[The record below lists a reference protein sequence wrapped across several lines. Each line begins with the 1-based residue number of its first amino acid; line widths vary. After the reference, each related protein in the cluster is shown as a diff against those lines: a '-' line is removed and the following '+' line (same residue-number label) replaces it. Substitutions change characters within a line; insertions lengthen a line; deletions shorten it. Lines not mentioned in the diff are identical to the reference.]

1 MTVKAA
7 RYIGFALLVWGL
19 ASATVLAPVA
29 SATWGKKCSAGETH
43 HCYALSIWEMTGS
56 GNGGGEEV
64 MGESSEFYTVSML
77 VPYWEDHDFVTNEQ
91 WMSNPAG
98 GWAEDGQLAGY
109 NYYTEEGHE
118 VNDDSL
124 HPFYAFDLHGV
135 FTVWVDPE
143 TVEGYE
149 WRSYTEEDPE
159 RNGTWCA
166 RFASTIVECKAG
178 FDKYSNEVELGMEAG
193 DEAQPENAG
202 YARTGAQFTGGGWYH
217 WGKEVNETR
226 DYDDE
231 SEGAYICTRNYE
243 TIPGYIEWG
252 TPKSK
257 WPC

>member
-1 MTVKAA
+1 MVGKPCRRRDHARSLYLRRTHTSQSLCSYRNRPQHCDRCAVRCSGGGIAGRHRTKPARHQFDCGITGGMTVKAA
-7 RYIGFALLVWGL
+7 RYIGVALLVWGL

-166 RFASTIVECKAG
+166 RFESTIVECKAG
-178 FDKYSNEVELGMEAG
+178 FDKYSNEVEL
-193 DEAQPENAG
+193 
-202 YARTGAQFTGGGWYH
+202 
-217 WGKEVNETR
+217 
-226 DYDDE
+226 
-231 SEGAYICTRNYE
+231 
-243 TIPGYIEWG
+243 
-252 TPKSK
+252 
-257 WPC
+257 

>member
-1 MTVKAA
+1 MNRA
-7 RYIGFALLVWGL
+7 RLMGPALLVWGVLL
-19 ASATVLAPVA
+19 ASIFASTA
-29 SATWGKKCSAGETH
+29 SATWGNKCELDNHH
-43 HCYALSIWEMTGS
+43 HCYATSKWKMSGS

-77 VPYWEDHDFVTNEQ
+77 VPYWEDHSFVSNEQ
-91 WMSNPAG
+91 WMGNPAG

-109 NYYTEEGHE
+109 DGYTEEGHD
-118 VNDDSL
+118 VNGDSL
-124 HPFYAFDLHGV
+124 HPFYAFALGED
-135 FTVWVDPE
+135 FDVWVDPQ

-149 WRSYTEEDPE
+149 WRSYTEEDPG
-159 RNGTWCA
+159 RNGIWCA
-166 RFASTIVECKAG
+166 RFASTTVECAAG

-202 YARTGAQFTGGGWYH
+202 DARTGAQFTGGGWYH

-226 DYDDE
+226 NYYGE
-231 SEGAYICTRNYE
+231 AEGAYMCTRNYE
-243 TIPGYIEWG
+243 AIPGYIEWG